1 MKILTINSG
10 SSSLKVALFEMRDEK
25 RVSFLEVEKIGED
38 ISRVLLEKETVF
50 EGKIEDHY
58 EALKRIE
65 KILNEKNILK
75 NFDQLSAV
83 GHRVVHGGEKF
94 KKSTLID
101 EKVIKDIKELS
112 SLAPLHNPSNLK
124 GIEAIL
130 KKAPSLTQVAVFD
143 TAFHQT
149 MPKKAYLYAIDY
161 KTAQK
166 EKIRRYGFHGT
177 SHMHVAKEGAKILK
191 KELKD
196 LNLITIHLGNGA
208 SITAIKNGKSVDTS
222 MGFTPLEGLVMGTR
236 SGDIDPGVLLYLM
249 EKGFD
254 SKEIEELLNKRS
266 GLKGLCGKND
276 MREIE
281 KIKANSQTASLA
293 FEIFCYRVKKYIGA
307 YMAALGEVEALIF
320 TAGIGEN
327 SFEVRERVCEN
338 LEIFGIKLDKE
349 KNKRNE
355 TIISKKSSKVK
366 VLVIKTDEEIEIA
379 RETKRLL
386 LA

>member
-1 MKILTINSG
+1 VKILTINSG

-58 EALKRIE
+58 EALKKIE

-94 KKSTLID
+94 KKSVIID
-101 EKVIKDIKELS
+101 KKVIKDIKELS

-249 EKGFD
+249 EKGFEA
-254 SKEIEELLNKRS
+254 KEIEELLNKRS

-327 SFEVRERVCEN
+327 SLEVRERVCEN

>member
-58 EALKRIE
+58 EALKKIE

-94 KKSTLID
+94 KKSVIID
-101 EKVIKDIKELS
+101 KKVIKDIKELS

-249 EKGFD
+249 EKGFEA
-254 SKEIEELLNKRS
+254 KEIEELLNKRS

-327 SFEVRERVCEN
+327 SLEVRERVCEN